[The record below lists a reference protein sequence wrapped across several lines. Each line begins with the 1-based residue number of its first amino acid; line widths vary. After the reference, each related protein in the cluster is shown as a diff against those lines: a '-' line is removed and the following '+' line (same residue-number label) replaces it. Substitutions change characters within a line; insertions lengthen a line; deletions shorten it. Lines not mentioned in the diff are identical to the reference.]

1 MARFPKE
8 ADKRNDHSRRLM
20 QIEDHPA
27 GYPRFSALVA
37 SHDSFHLC
45 RRFSNLRSR
54 LLLIK
59 QDRISSLEKQLQK
72 VDHEETIPLRLGS
85 TREDDNSERKSILSE
100 IDNALADYDCLII
113 RNHQIFSFEA
123 ARPRAVSNLQN
134 WIKGTGCLARHET
147 NYLNYSDDL
156 FCVASMDDT
165 VMIWLETLVECMF
178 TRVRQYFQ
186 KSRHLN
192 ISRDPN
198 VHITPKPSITRV
210 ARVLM
215 TPFIAT
221 LLLAPVIV
229 CNCLSS
235 LIARLFTIVIAATMF
250 IAILSGSTKAKTVE
264 LVVAGATYTTVLIVF
279 ISSASMPRD

>member
-1 MARFPKE
+1 
-8 ADKRNDHSRRLM
+8 M

-54 LLLIK
+54 LLLLK

-72 VDHEETIPLRLGS
+72 VDHEETVPLRLGS
-85 TREDDNSERKSILSE
+85 TRADDNSERKFILSQ
-100 IDNALADYDCLII
+100 IDDALADYDGLIV

-123 ARPRAVSNLQN
+123 ARPRAVASLQN
-134 WIKGTGCLARHET
+134 WINGTGCIARHEAT
-147 NYLNYSDDL
+147 YLNYSNEL
-156 FCVASMDDT
+156 LCVASMDDT
-165 VMIWLETLVECMF
+165 VMMWLETLVECTF
-178 TRVRQYFQ
+178 TRARQYFG
-186 KSRHLN
+186 KNRHLN

-198 VHITPKPSITRV
+198 VHITSKPSVTRI

-229 CNCLSS
+229 CNCLTS
-235 LIARLFTIVIAATMF
+235 LIARLSTIVIAATMF

-279 ISSASMPRD
+279 ISSTSMPKN